1 MSAGSGGV
9 TAAETPSAHPA
20 DVFRVRFLADLLT
33 DGMAGQWEQRAR
45 VFEWASPRSTDFNG
59 QATTAELA
67 ERTQRCRATAAA
79 CRAKAEVL
87 RRYGPPDFV
96 TSEVATVLGEV
107 A

>member
-1 MSAGSGGV
+1 M
-9 TAAETPSAHPA
+9 AELSHAVGTLTIRPA
-20 DVFRVRFLADLLT
+20 DAFRVRFLADLLT

-45 VFEWASPRSTDFNG
+45 VFEWCAPRPSDFNG
-59 QATTAELA
+59 RATAAELA

-96 TSEVATVLGEV
+96 AAEVTSVLEEVA
-107 A
+107 